1 MEMARQQQPCKVG
14 FVRPT
19 GEGGEDWFLVHPE
32 LLDLLFLKQTC
43 FILPR
48 AGANDGNSECKV
60 AAGEIKLQE
69 LSA

>member
-1 MEMARQQQPCKVG
+1 MLGQPGRVG
-14 FVRPT
+14 KT
-19 GEGGEDWFLVHPE
+19 GFLVHPE
-32 LLDLLFLKQTC
+32 LLGLLFLKQTC

-48 AGANDGNSECKV
+48 AGANDGNAKCKV